1 MGTSSEVSLAH
12 HRDIFHYYVSL
23 KTFFEVTGENRDR
36 SNSTRAQKA
45 RAKLLKLSSSQ
56 FYELS
61 TDVSDELQR
70 RIGEDANQP
79 DYLLPKA
86 NFHMKR
92 NQARQ
97 KLANLSQTRF
107 NDLLDDILFEIKRR
121 GFDKDLD
128 APRPPLPQ
136 PMKQEVSKDSDDTA
150 RTSTNSSSVTQ
161 VAPNVS
167 VQPSLVIPKMA
178 SIDWSSEEEEEEQV
192 KEKPNEP
199 EGKQTSTDE
208 KKETK
213 PALNP
218 IVTDSDLPDSQVLAR
233 DITSMARTPT
243 TTHKNYWDVNDSPII
258 KVDND
263 IDNEKGPEQLKSPEV
278 QRAENN
284 NPSSEMEDKVKELT
298 DLNSDLHLQIE
309 DLNAK
314 LASLTSEKEKE
325 KKEEKEE
332 KEKEKNL
339 KSNYTID
346 ESFQKELLSL
356 NSQIGELS
364 IENENLKQKISE
376 FELHQK
382 KNDNHNDLKITD
394 GFISKYS
401 SADGLIPAQYIL
413 NANNLII
420 QFTTRLS
427 AVPIGDST
435 AISHQ
440 IGEELFQILSQLSNL
455 ISQLLLSAD
464 LLQYKDQVILLKAS
478 LSHAITSIRY
488 FSVYGPVLIPKI
500 TVQAAVSEVG
510 FAMCNLIDSAKIK
523 SDSNGESTTSNEGN
537 RQVLEYSS
545 PTATTP
551 MTPTFPSTSGINMKK
566 GFINPRKPASF
577 LNDVE
582 EEESPVKPLKIT
594 QKAINSPIIRPSSSN
609 GVPTTSRK
617 PSGTGLFSLM
627 IDSSIAKNSSHK
639 EDNDKYV
646 SPIKAVT
653 SASNSASSNISEIPK
668 LTLPPQAKIGTV
680 IPPSENQV
688 PNIKIENTEEDN
700 KRSDITNEISVK
712 PTSSIADKLKQFEQ
726 SSEKKSSPKENPIAK
741 EEMDSKP
748 KLSNK
753 FITSMNDVS
762 TDDSSSDGN
771 ENDDADDD
779 DDFTYMALKQTMK
792 REGSK
797 IEKNNDSK
805 LPANI
810 VELDLHESPESVKI
824 ESPESIKEI
833 TSSEM
838 SSEMPSSSLP
848 KRLVEDVEPSEMSE
862 KGASVEPVRKKNF
875 QEPLG
880 DVESPDMTQKVK
892 SLGMTG
898 KAVGTES
905 ASRVESPGMTG
916 QIKSLDMTGKAVD
929 PESDSRVESPGMK
942 EQIKSLGMTGKAV
955 GPESDSRVESPGMTG
970 QIKSLNM
977 AGKVVGPEA
986 DSRVESAGMTG
997 QIKSLN
1003 MAGKVVGPE
1012 ADSRVE
1018 SPGMTGQIK
1027 SLNMAGKVV
1036 GPEADS
1042 RVESP
1047 GMTGQIKSLNMAG
1060 KVVGPEADS
1069 RVESA
1074 GMTGQIKSL
1083 NMAGKVVGPEADSR
1097 VESPGMKEQIKSLG
1111 MTGKIAAQESIKSPE
1126 AARKLASSGEVDKIQ
1141 SPRMV
1146 RESESLE
1153 AVGNTIPSNMTVK
1166 MESPNLKGNTV
1177 SEPQEIRR
1185 DIAPSEPIENVDP
1198 PKVLKKIVFPKAVN
1212 RTGSPKPVEKTPS
1225 SATLKKSGLPEP
1237 NSQIVSPELAKN
1249 SPLAPIKK
1257 NVELRETNKPHTETI
1272 TSVEPTNKD
1281 ANTSWRDADLN
1292 RTIKREEEDED
1303 FDRVNHNIQITGADT
1318 KTGKIDY
1325 HKIPVDRKAKSDAE
1339 VHTSEEDIDESNNV
1353 NGKRADAQIHITERK
1368 HAFVNPT
1375 ENSQVKKTSHSPFL
1389 NSKPVQYENSESNGG
1404 INNHIKIKNTG
1415 ETTAHDEKHYS
1426 DDDDSSYQFVPMKHE
1441 EQEQEQ
1447 NRSEEE
1453 ESEDDDEEEEDS
1465 DFDVDTFDIENP
1477 DNTLSE
1483 LLLYLEHQTMD
1494 VISTIQS
1501 LLTSIKKPQV
1511 TKGNLRGESNAIN
1524 QVIGQMV
1531 DATSIS
1537 MEQSRNA
1544 NLKKHGDWVVQSLRD
1559 CSRRMTILCQLTGD
1573 GILAKEKSDQDY
1585 ADKNFKQRLAGIAF
1599 DVAKC
1604 TKELVKTVEEASLKD
1619 EINYLNS
1626 KLK

>member
-136 PMKQEVSKDSDDTA
+136 PMKQEVSKDSNDTA

-577 LNDVE
+577 LDDVE

-862 KGASVEPVRKKNF
+862 KGASVESVRKKNF

-880 DVESPDMTQKVK
+880 DVESPDMTQKIK

-898 KAVGTES
+898 KAVGPES
-905 ASRVESPGMTG
+905 ASRVEPPGMTG

-955 GPESDSRVESPGMTG
+955 GPESDSRVESPGM
-970 QIKSLNM
+970 
-977 AGKVVGPEA
+977 
-986 DSRVESAGMTG
+986 
-997 QIKSLN
+997 
-1003 MAGKVVGPE
+1003 
-1012 ADSRVE
+1012 
-1018 SPGMTGQIK
+1018 
-1027 SLNMAGKVV
+1027 
-1036 GPEADS
+1036 
-1042 RVESP
+1042 
-1047 GMTGQIKSLNMAG
+1047 
-1060 KVVGPEADS
+1060 
-1069 RVESA
+1069 
-1074 GMTGQIKSL
+1074 
-1083 NMAGKVVGPEADSR
+1083 
-1097 VESPGMKEQIKSLG
+1097 KEQIKSLG

-1126 AARKLASSGEVDKIQ
+1126 AARKLASSGEVDKIE

-1153 AVGNTIPSNMTVK
+1153 VVGNTIPSNMTVK

-1185 DIAPSEPIENVDP
+1185 DIASSEPIENVDP

-1212 RTGSPKPVEKTPS
+1212 RTGSPKSVEKTPS

-1389 NSKPVQYENSESNGG
+1389 NSKPVQYQNSESNGG
-1404 INNHIKIKNTG
+1404 INNDIKIKNTG

>member
-199 EGKQTSTDE
+199 EGKQTSMDE
-208 KKETK
+208 KKEAK

-284 NPSSEMEDKVKELT
+284 NPNSEMEDKVKELT

-862 KGASVEPVRKKNF
+862 KGASVESVRKKNF

-880 DVESPDMTQKVK
+880 DVESPDMTQKIK

-898 KAVGTES
+898 KAVGPES

-942 EQIKSLGMTGKAV
+942 EQIKSLGMTGK
-955 GPESDSRVESPGMTG
+955 
-970 QIKSLNM
+970 
-977 AGKVVGPEA
+977 
-986 DSRVESAGMTG
+986 
-997 QIKSLN
+997 
-1003 MAGKVVGPE
+1003 
-1012 ADSRVE
+1012 
-1018 SPGMTGQIK
+1018 
-1027 SLNMAGKVV
+1027 
-1036 GPEADS
+1036 
-1042 RVESP
+1042 
-1047 GMTGQIKSLNMAG
+1047 
-1060 KVVGPEADS
+1060 
-1069 RVESA
+1069 
-1074 GMTGQIKSL
+1074 
-1083 NMAGKVVGPEADSR
+1083 
-1097 VESPGMKEQIKSLG
+1097 
-1111 MTGKIAAQESIKSPE
+1111 IAAQESIKSPE
-1126 AARKLASSGEVDKIQ
+1126 AVRKLASSGEVDKIE

-1153 AVGNTIPSNMTVK
+1153 VVGNTIPSNMTVK

-1185 DIAPSEPIENVDP
+1185 DIASSEPIENVDP

-1212 RTGSPKPVEKTPS
+1212 RTGSPKSVEKTPS

-1303 FDRVNHNIQITGADT
+1303 FDRVNHNIQITGAYT

-1404 INNHIKIKNTG
+1404 INNDIKIKNTG

>member
-199 EGKQTSTDE
+199 EGKQTSMDE
-208 KKETK
+208 KKEAK

-284 NPSSEMEDKVKELT
+284 NPNSEMEDKVKELT

-862 KGASVEPVRKKNF
+862 KGASVESVRKKNF

-880 DVESPDMTQKVK
+880 DVESPDMTQKIK

-898 KAVGTES
+898 KAVGPES

-986 DSRVESAGMTG
+986 DSRVES
-997 QIKSLN
+997 
-1003 MAGKVVGPE
+1003 
-1012 ADSRVE
+1012 
-1018 SPGMTGQIK
+1018 
-1027 SLNMAGKVV
+1027 
-1036 GPEADS
+1036 
-1042 RVESP
+1042 
-1047 GMTGQIKSLNMAG
+1047 
-1060 KVVGPEADS
+1060 
-1069 RVESA
+1069 
-1074 GMTGQIKSL
+1074 
-1083 NMAGKVVGPEADSR
+1083 
-1097 VESPGMKEQIKSLG
+1097 PGMKEQIKSLG

-1126 AARKLASSGEVDKIQ
+1126 AARKLASSGEVDKIE

-1153 AVGNTIPSNMTVK
+1153 VVGNTIPSNMTVK

-1185 DIAPSEPIENVDP
+1185 DIASSEPIENVDP

-1212 RTGSPKPVEKTPS
+1212 RTGSPKSVEKTPS

-1303 FDRVNHNIQITGADT
+1303 FDRVNHNIQITGAYT

-1389 NSKPVQYENSESNGG
+1389 NSKPIQYENSESNGG
-1404 INNHIKIKNTG
+1404 INNDIKIKNTG

>member
-199 EGKQTSTDE
+199 EGKQTSMDE
-208 KKETK
+208 KKEAK

-284 NPSSEMEDKVKELT
+284 NPNSEMEDKVKELT

-435 AISHQ
+435 TISHQ

-862 KGASVEPVRKKNF
+862 KGASVESVRKKNF

-880 DVESPDMTQKVK
+880 DVESPDMTQKIK
-892 SLGMTG
+892 SLG
-898 KAVGTES
+898 
-905 ASRVESPGMTG
+905 
-916 QIKSLDMTGKAVD
+916 MTGKAVD

-986 DSRVESAGMTG
+986 DSRVESPGMKE
-997 QIKSLN
+997 QIKSL
-1003 MAGKVVGPE
+1003 
-1012 ADSRVE
+1012 
-1018 SPGMTGQIK
+1018 GMT
-1027 SLNMAGKVV
+1027 
-1036 GPEADS
+1036 
-1042 RVESP
+1042 
-1047 GMTGQIKSLNMAG
+1047 
-1060 KVVGPEADS
+1060 
-1069 RVESA
+1069 
-1074 GMTGQIKSL
+1074 
-1083 NMAGKVVGPEADSR
+1083 GKVVGPEADSR

-1126 AARKLASSGEVDKIQ
+1126 AARKLASSGEVDKIE

-1153 AVGNTIPSNMTVK
+1153 VVGNTIPSNMTVK

-1185 DIAPSEPIENVDP
+1185 DIAFSEPIENVDP

-1212 RTGSPKPVEKTPS
+1212 RTGSPKSVEKTPS

-1303 FDRVNHNIQITGADT
+1303 FDRVNHNIQITGAYT

-1404 INNHIKIKNTG
+1404 INNDIKIKNTG

>member
-199 EGKQTSTDE
+199 EGKQTSMDE
-208 KKETK
+208 KKEAK

-278 QRAENN
+278 QRAEDN
-284 NPSSEMEDKVKELT
+284 NPNSEMEDKVKELT

-609 GVPTTSRK
+609 G
-617 PSGTGLFSLM
+617 
-627 IDSSIAKNSSHK
+627 
-639 EDNDKYV
+639 DNDKYV

-862 KGASVEPVRKKNF
+862 KGASVESVRKKNF

-880 DVESPDMTQKVK
+880 DVESPDMTQK
-892 SLGMTG
+892 
-898 KAVGTES
+898 
-905 ASRVESPGMTG
+905 
-916 QIKSLDMTGKAVD
+916 
-929 PESDSRVESPGMK
+929 
-942 EQIKSLGMTGKAV
+942 IKSLGMTGKAV

-986 DSRVESAGMTG
+986 DSRVESPGMKE
-997 QIKSLN
+997 QIKSL
-1003 MAGKVVGPE
+1003 
-1012 ADSRVE
+1012 
-1018 SPGMTGQIK
+1018 GMT
-1027 SLNMAGKVV
+1027 
-1036 GPEADS
+1036 
-1042 RVESP
+1042 
-1047 GMTGQIKSLNMAG
+1047 
-1060 KVVGPEADS
+1060 
-1069 RVESA
+1069 
-1074 GMTGQIKSL
+1074 
-1083 NMAGKVVGPEADSR
+1083 GKVVGPEADSR

-1126 AARKLASSGEVDKIQ
+1126 AARKLASSGEVDRIE

-1153 AVGNTIPSNMTVK
+1153 VVGNTIPSNMTVK

-1185 DIAPSEPIENVDP
+1185 DIASSEPIENVDP

-1212 RTGSPKPVEKTPS
+1212 RTGSPKSVEKTPS

-1303 FDRVNHNIQITGADT
+1303 FDRVNHNIQITGAYT

-1325 HKIPVDRKAKSDAE
+1325 HKIPVDSKAKSDAE

-1404 INNHIKIKNTG
+1404 INNDIKIKNTG

>member
-862 KGASVEPVRKKNF
+862 KGASVESVRKKNF

-880 DVESPDMTQKVK
+880 DVESPDMTQKIK

-898 KAVGTES
+898 KAVGPES

-955 GPESDSRVESPGMTG
+955 GPESDSRVESPGM
-970 QIKSLNM
+970 
-977 AGKVVGPEA
+977 
-986 DSRVESAGMTG
+986 
-997 QIKSLN
+997 
-1003 MAGKVVGPE
+1003 
-1012 ADSRVE
+1012 
-1018 SPGMTGQIK
+1018 
-1027 SLNMAGKVV
+1027 
-1036 GPEADS
+1036 
-1042 RVESP
+1042 
-1047 GMTGQIKSLNMAG
+1047 
-1060 KVVGPEADS
+1060 
-1069 RVESA
+1069 
-1074 GMTGQIKSL
+1074 
-1083 NMAGKVVGPEADSR
+1083 
-1097 VESPGMKEQIKSLG
+1097 KEQIKSLG

-1126 AARKLASSGEVDKIQ
+1126 AARKLASSGEVDKIE

-1153 AVGNTIPSNMTVK
+1153 VVGNTIPSNMTVK

-1185 DIAPSEPIENVDP
+1185 DIASSEPIENVDP

-1212 RTGSPKPVEKTPS
+1212 RTGSPKSVEKTPS

-1404 INNHIKIKNTG
+1404 INNDIKIKNTG

>member
-199 EGKQTSTDE
+199 EGKQTSMDE
-208 KKETK
+208 KKEAK

-284 NPSSEMEDKVKELT
+284 NPNSEMEDKVKELT

-862 KGASVEPVRKKNF
+862 KGASVESVRKKNF

-880 DVESPDMTQKVK
+880 DVESPDMTQKIK

-898 KAVGTES
+898 KAVGPES

-942 EQIKSLGMTGKAV
+942 EQIKSLGMTGK
-955 GPESDSRVESPGMTG
+955 
-970 QIKSLNM
+970 
-977 AGKVVGPEA
+977 
-986 DSRVESAGMTG
+986 
-997 QIKSLN
+997 
-1003 MAGKVVGPE
+1003 
-1012 ADSRVE
+1012 
-1018 SPGMTGQIK
+1018 
-1027 SLNMAGKVV
+1027 
-1036 GPEADS
+1036 
-1042 RVESP
+1042 
-1047 GMTGQIKSLNMAG
+1047 
-1060 KVVGPEADS
+1060 
-1069 RVESA
+1069 
-1074 GMTGQIKSL
+1074 
-1083 NMAGKVVGPEADSR
+1083 
-1097 VESPGMKEQIKSLG
+1097 
-1111 MTGKIAAQESIKSPE
+1111 IAAQESIKSPE
-1126 AARKLASSGEVDKIQ
+1126 AARKLASSGEVDKIE

-1153 AVGNTIPSNMTVK
+1153 VVGNTIPSNMTVK

-1185 DIAPSEPIENVDP
+1185 DIASSEPIENVDP

-1212 RTGSPKPVEKTPS
+1212 RTGSPKSVEKTPS

-1303 FDRVNHNIQITGADT
+1303 FDRVNHNIQITGAYT

-1389 NSKPVQYENSESNGG
+1389 NSKPIQYENSESNGG
-1404 INNHIKIKNTG
+1404 INNDIKIKNTG

>member
-199 EGKQTSTDE
+199 EGKQTSMDE
-208 KKETK
+208 KKEAK

-263 IDNEKGPEQLKSPEV
+263 IDNEKYPEQLKSPEV

-284 NPSSEMEDKVKELT
+284 NPNSEMEDKVKELT

-382 KNDNHNDLKITD
+382 KNNNHNDLKITD

-653 SASNSASSNISEIPK
+653 SAYNSASSNISEIPK

-805 LPANI
+805 LPTNI

-838 SSEMPSSSLP
+838 SSDMPSSSLP

-862 KGASVEPVRKKNF
+862 KGASVESVRKKNF

-880 DVESPDMTQKVK
+880 DVESPDMTQKIK

-898 KAVGTES
+898 KAVGPES

-929 PESDSRVESPGMK
+929 PESDSRFESPGMK

-986 DSRVESAGMTG
+986 DSRVES
-997 QIKSLN
+997 
-1003 MAGKVVGPE
+1003 P
-1012 ADSRVE
+1012 
-1018 SPGMTGQIK
+1018 
-1027 SLNMAGKVV
+1027 
-1036 GPEADS
+1036 
-1042 RVESP
+1042 
-1047 GMTGQIKSLNMAG
+1047 
-1060 KVVGPEADS
+1060 
-1069 RVESA
+1069 

-1126 AARKLASSGEVDKIQ
+1126 AARKLASSGEVDKIE

-1153 AVGNTIPSNMTVK
+1153 VVGNTIPSNMTVK

-1185 DIAPSEPIENVDP
+1185 DIASSEPIENVDP
-1198 PKVLKKIVFPKAVN
+1198 PKVLKKVVFPKAVN
-1212 RTGSPKPVEKTPS
+1212 RTGSPKSVEKTPS

-1292 RTIKREEEDED
+1292 RTIKREEEDEG

-1404 INNHIKIKNTG
+1404 INNDIKIKNTG

>member
-199 EGKQTSTDE
+199 EGKQTSMDE
-208 KKETK
+208 KKEAK

-284 NPSSEMEDKVKELT
+284 NPNSEMEDKVKELT

-862 KGASVEPVRKKNF
+862 KGASVESVRKKNF

-880 DVESPDMTQKVK
+880 DVESPDMTQKIK

-942 EQIKSLGMTGKAV
+942 EQIKSLGMTGK
-955 GPESDSRVESPGMTG
+955 
-970 QIKSLNM
+970 
-977 AGKVVGPEA
+977 
-986 DSRVESAGMTG
+986 
-997 QIKSLN
+997 
-1003 MAGKVVGPE
+1003 
-1012 ADSRVE
+1012 
-1018 SPGMTGQIK
+1018 
-1027 SLNMAGKVV
+1027 
-1036 GPEADS
+1036 
-1042 RVESP
+1042 
-1047 GMTGQIKSLNMAG
+1047 
-1060 KVVGPEADS
+1060 
-1069 RVESA
+1069 
-1074 GMTGQIKSL
+1074 
-1083 NMAGKVVGPEADSR
+1083 
-1097 VESPGMKEQIKSLG
+1097 
-1111 MTGKIAAQESIKSPE
+1111 IAAQESIKSPE
-1126 AARKLASSGEVDKIQ
+1126 AARKLASSGEVDKIE

-1185 DIAPSEPIENVDP
+1185 DIASSEPIENVDP

-1212 RTGSPKPVEKTPS
+1212 RTGSPKSVEKTPS

-1303 FDRVNHNIQITGADT
+1303 FDRVNHNIQITGAYT

>member
-208 KKETK
+208 KKEAK

-862 KGASVEPVRKKNF
+862 KGASVESVRKKNF

-880 DVESPDMTQKVK
+880 DVESPDMTQKIK

-898 KAVGTES
+898 KAVGPES

-986 DSRVESAGMTG
+986 DSRVES
-997 QIKSLN
+997 
-1003 MAGKVVGPE
+1003 
-1012 ADSRVE
+1012 
-1018 SPGMTGQIK
+1018 
-1027 SLNMAGKVV
+1027 
-1036 GPEADS
+1036 
-1042 RVESP
+1042 
-1047 GMTGQIKSLNMAG
+1047 
-1060 KVVGPEADS
+1060 
-1069 RVESA
+1069 
-1074 GMTGQIKSL
+1074 
-1083 NMAGKVVGPEADSR
+1083 
-1097 VESPGMKEQIKSLG
+1097 PGMKEQIKSLG

-1126 AARKLASSGEVDKIQ
+1126 AARKLASSGEVDKIE

-1153 AVGNTIPSNMTVK
+1153 VVGNTIPSNMTVK

-1185 DIAPSEPIENVDP
+1185 DIASSEPIENVDP

-1212 RTGSPKPVEKTPS
+1212 RTGSPKSVEKTPS

-1303 FDRVNHNIQITGADT
+1303 FDRVNHNIQITGAYT

-1404 INNHIKIKNTG
+1404 INNDIKIKNTG

>member
-136 PMKQEVSKDSDDTA
+136 PMKQEVSKDSNDTA

-213 PALNP
+213 PALDP

-500 TVQAAVSEVG
+500 AVQAAVSEVG

-1018 SPGMTGQIK
+1018 SPGM
-1027 SLNMAGKVV
+1027 
-1036 GPEADS
+1036 
-1042 RVESP
+1042 
-1047 GMTGQIKSLNMAG
+1047 
-1060 KVVGPEADS
+1060 
-1069 RVESA
+1069 
-1074 GMTGQIKSL
+1074 
-1083 NMAGKVVGPEADSR
+1083 
-1097 VESPGMKEQIKSLG
+1097 KEQIKSLG

-1126 AARKLASSGEVDKIQ
+1126 AARKLASSGEVDKIE

-1185 DIAPSEPIENVDP
+1185 DIASSEPIENVDP

-1212 RTGSPKPVEKTPS
+1212 RTGSPKSVEKTPS

-1389 NSKPVQYENSESNGG
+1389 NTKPVQYENSESNGG

-1453 ESEDDDEEEEDS
+1453 ESEDDGEEEEDS

>member
-700 KRSDITNEISVK
+700 KRSGITNEISVK

-862 KGASVEPVRKKNF
+862 KGASVESVRKKNF

-880 DVESPDMTQKVK
+880 DVESPDMTQKIK

-898 KAVGTES
+898 KAVGPES

-986 DSRVESAGMTG
+986 DSRVES
-997 QIKSLN
+997 
-1003 MAGKVVGPE
+1003 
-1012 ADSRVE
+1012 
-1018 SPGMTGQIK
+1018 
-1027 SLNMAGKVV
+1027 
-1036 GPEADS
+1036 
-1042 RVESP
+1042 
-1047 GMTGQIKSLNMAG
+1047 
-1060 KVVGPEADS
+1060 
-1069 RVESA
+1069 
-1074 GMTGQIKSL
+1074 
-1083 NMAGKVVGPEADSR
+1083 
-1097 VESPGMKEQIKSLG
+1097 PGMKEQIKSLG

-1126 AARKLASSGEVDKIQ
+1126 AARKLASSGEVDKIE

-1153 AVGNTIPSNMTVK
+1153 VVGNTIPSNMTVK

-1185 DIAPSEPIENVDP
+1185 DIASSEPIENVDP

-1212 RTGSPKPVEKTPS
+1212 RTGSPKSVEKTPS

-1303 FDRVNHNIQITGADT
+1303 FDRVNHNIQITGAYT

-1404 INNHIKIKNTG
+1404 INNDIKIKNTG

>member
-136 PMKQEVSKDSDDTA
+136 PMKQEVSKDSNDTA

-213 PALNP
+213 PALDP

-284 NPSSEMEDKVKELT
+284 NPNSEMEDKVKELT

-862 KGASVEPVRKKNF
+862 KGASVESVRKKNF

-880 DVESPDMTQKVK
+880 DVESPDMTQKIK

-898 KAVGTES
+898 KAVGPES

-929 PESDSRVESPGMK
+929 PESDSRVESPGM
-942 EQIKSLGMTGKAV
+942 
-955 GPESDSRVESPGMTG
+955 
-970 QIKSLNM
+970 
-977 AGKVVGPEA
+977 
-986 DSRVESAGMTG
+986 TG

-1018 SPGMTGQIK
+1018 SPGMKEQIK
-1027 SLNMAGKVV
+1027 SL
-1036 GPEADS
+1036 
-1042 RVESP
+1042 
-1047 GMTGQIKSLNMAG
+1047 GMT
-1060 KVVGPEADS
+1060 
-1069 RVESA
+1069 
-1074 GMTGQIKSL
+1074 
-1083 NMAGKVVGPEADSR
+1083 GKVVGPEADSR

-1126 AARKLASSGEVDKIQ
+1126 AARKLASSGEVDKIE

-1153 AVGNTIPSNMTVK
+1153 VVGNTIPSNMTVK

-1185 DIAPSEPIENVDP
+1185 DIASSEPIENVDP

-1212 RTGSPKPVEKTPS
+1212 RTGSPKSVEKTPS

-1303 FDRVNHNIQITGADT
+1303 FDRVNHNIQITGAYT

-1404 INNHIKIKNTG
+1404 INNDIKIKNTG

>member
-136 PMKQEVSKDSDDTA
+136 PMKQEVSKDSNDTA

-213 PALNP
+213 PALDP

-284 NPSSEMEDKVKELT
+284 NPNSEMEDKVKELT

-986 DSRVESAGMTG
+986 DSRVES
-997 QIKSLN
+997 
-1003 MAGKVVGPE
+1003 
-1012 ADSRVE
+1012 
-1018 SPGMTGQIK
+1018 
-1027 SLNMAGKVV
+1027 
-1036 GPEADS
+1036 
-1042 RVESP
+1042 P

-1126 AARKLASSGEVDKIQ
+1126 AARKLASSGEVDKIE

-1185 DIAPSEPIENVDP
+1185 DIASSEPIENVDP

>member
-199 EGKQTSTDE
+199 EGKQTSMDE
-208 KKETK
+208 KKEAK

-284 NPSSEMEDKVKELT
+284 NPNSEMEDKVKELT

-862 KGASVEPVRKKNF
+862 KGASVESVRKKNF

-880 DVESPDMTQKVK
+880 DVESPDMTQKIK

-898 KAVGTES
+898 KAVGPES

-916 QIKSLDMTGKAVD
+916 QIKSLNMTGKAVD

-986 DSRVESAGMTG
+986 DSRVES
-997 QIKSLN
+997 
-1003 MAGKVVGPE
+1003 
-1012 ADSRVE
+1012 
-1018 SPGMTGQIK
+1018 
-1027 SLNMAGKVV
+1027 
-1036 GPEADS
+1036 
-1042 RVESP
+1042 
-1047 GMTGQIKSLNMAG
+1047 
-1060 KVVGPEADS
+1060 
-1069 RVESA
+1069 
-1074 GMTGQIKSL
+1074 
-1083 NMAGKVVGPEADSR
+1083 
-1097 VESPGMKEQIKSLG
+1097 PGMKEQIKSLG

-1126 AARKLASSGEVDKIQ
+1126 AARKLASSGEVDKIE

-1153 AVGNTIPSNMTVK
+1153 VVGNTIPSNMTVK

-1185 DIAPSEPIENVDP
+1185 DIASSEPIENVDP

-1212 RTGSPKPVEKTPS
+1212 RTGSPKSVEKTPS

-1303 FDRVNHNIQITGADT
+1303 FDRVNHNIQITGAYT

-1404 INNHIKIKNTG
+1404 INNDIKIKNTG

>member
-199 EGKQTSTDE
+199 EGKQTSMDE
-208 KKETK
+208 KKEAK

-284 NPSSEMEDKVKELT
+284 NPNSEMEDKVKELT

-862 KGASVEPVRKKNF
+862 KGASVESVRKKNF

-880 DVESPDMTQKVK
+880 DVESPDMTQK
-892 SLGMTG
+892 
-898 KAVGTES
+898 
-905 ASRVESPGMTG
+905 
-916 QIKSLDMTGKAVD
+916 
-929 PESDSRVESPGMK
+929 
-942 EQIKSLGMTGKAV
+942 IKSLGMTGKAV

-986 DSRVESAGMTG
+986 DSRVESPGMKE
-997 QIKSLN
+997 QIKSL
-1003 MAGKVVGPE
+1003 
-1012 ADSRVE
+1012 
-1018 SPGMTGQIK
+1018 GMT
-1027 SLNMAGKVV
+1027 
-1036 GPEADS
+1036 
-1042 RVESP
+1042 
-1047 GMTGQIKSLNMAG
+1047 
-1060 KVVGPEADS
+1060 
-1069 RVESA
+1069 
-1074 GMTGQIKSL
+1074 
-1083 NMAGKVVGPEADSR
+1083 GKVVGPEADSR

-1126 AARKLASSGEVDKIQ
+1126 AARKLASSGEVDKIE

-1153 AVGNTIPSNMTVK
+1153 VVGNTIPSNMTVK

-1185 DIAPSEPIENVDP
+1185 DIASSEPIENVDP

-1212 RTGSPKPVEKTPS
+1212 RTGSPKSVEKTPS

-1303 FDRVNHNIQITGADT
+1303 FDRVNHNIQITGAYT

-1404 INNHIKIKNTG
+1404 INNDIKIKNTG

>member
-213 PALNP
+213 PALDP

-986 DSRVESAGMTG
+986 DSRVESPGMTG

-1069 RVESA
+1069 RVES
-1074 GMTGQIKSL
+1074 
-1083 NMAGKVVGPEADSR
+1083 
-1097 VESPGMKEQIKSLG
+1097 PGMKEQIKSLG

-1126 AARKLASSGEVDKIQ
+1126 AARKLASSGEVDKIE

-1185 DIAPSEPIENVDP
+1185 DIASSEPIENVDP
-1198 PKVLKKIVFPKAVN
+1198 PKVLKKIVFPNAVN
-1212 RTGSPKPVEKTPS
+1212 RTGSPKSVEKTPS

>member
-136 PMKQEVSKDSDDTA
+136 PMKQEVSKDSNDTA

-213 PALNP
+213 PALDP

-1018 SPGMTGQIK
+1018 SPGM
-1027 SLNMAGKVV
+1027 
-1036 GPEADS
+1036 
-1042 RVESP
+1042 
-1047 GMTGQIKSLNMAG
+1047 
-1060 KVVGPEADS
+1060 
-1069 RVESA
+1069 
-1074 GMTGQIKSL
+1074 
-1083 NMAGKVVGPEADSR
+1083 
-1097 VESPGMKEQIKSLG
+1097 KEQIKSLG

-1126 AARKLASSGEVDKIQ
+1126 AARKLASSGEVDKIE

-1185 DIAPSEPIENVDP
+1185 DIASSEPIENVDP

-1212 RTGSPKPVEKTPS
+1212 RTGSPKSVEKTPS

-1389 NSKPVQYENSESNGG
+1389 NTKPVQYENSESNGG

-1453 ESEDDDEEEEDS
+1453 ESEDDGEEEEDS

>member
-213 PALNP
+213 PALDP

-284 NPSSEMEDKVKELT
+284 NPNSEMEDKVKELI

-325 KKEEKEE
+325 KKEEKEEKEKEE

-986 DSRVESAGMTG
+986 DSRVES
-997 QIKSLN
+997 
-1003 MAGKVVGPE
+1003 P
-1012 ADSRVE
+1012 
-1018 SPGMTGQIK
+1018 
-1027 SLNMAGKVV
+1027 
-1036 GPEADS
+1036 
-1042 RVESP
+1042 
-1047 GMTGQIKSLNMAG
+1047 
-1060 KVVGPEADS
+1060 
-1069 RVESA
+1069 

-1126 AARKLASSGEVDKIQ
+1126 AARKLASSGEVDKIE

-1185 DIAPSEPIENVDP
+1185 DIASSEPIENVDP

-1212 RTGSPKPVEKTPS
+1212 RTGSPKSVEKTPS

-1303 FDRVNHNIQITGADT
+1303 FDRVNHNIQIAGADT

-1339 VHTSEEDIDESNNV
+1339 VHSSEEDIDESNNV

>member
-986 DSRVESAGMTG
+986 DSRVES
-997 QIKSLN
+997 
-1003 MAGKVVGPE
+1003 P
-1012 ADSRVE
+1012 
-1018 SPGMTGQIK
+1018 
-1027 SLNMAGKVV
+1027 
-1036 GPEADS
+1036 
-1042 RVESP
+1042 
-1047 GMTGQIKSLNMAG
+1047 
-1060 KVVGPEADS
+1060 
-1069 RVESA
+1069 

-1126 AARKLASSGEVDKIQ
+1126 AARKLASSGEVDKIE

-1153 AVGNTIPSNMTVK
+1153 VVGNTIPSNMTVK

-1185 DIAPSEPIENVDP
+1185 DIASSEPIENVDP

-1212 RTGSPKPVEKTPS
+1212 RTGSPKSVEKTPS

-1389 NSKPVQYENSESNGG
+1389 NSKPVEYENSESNGG
-1404 INNHIKIKNTG
+1404 INNDIKIKNTG

>member
-136 PMKQEVSKDSDDTA
+136 PMKQEVSKDSNDTA

-213 PALNP
+213 PALDP

-1018 SPGMTGQIK
+1018 SPGM
-1027 SLNMAGKVV
+1027 
-1036 GPEADS
+1036 
-1042 RVESP
+1042 
-1047 GMTGQIKSLNMAG
+1047 
-1060 KVVGPEADS
+1060 
-1069 RVESA
+1069 
-1074 GMTGQIKSL
+1074 
-1083 NMAGKVVGPEADSR
+1083 
-1097 VESPGMKEQIKSLG
+1097 KEQIKSLG

-1126 AARKLASSGEVDKIQ
+1126 AARKLASSGEVDKIE

-1185 DIAPSEPIENVDP
+1185 DIASSEPIENVDP

-1212 RTGSPKPVEKTPS
+1212 RTGSPKSVEKTPS

-1404 INNHIKIKNTG
+1404 INNDIKIKNTG

>member
-192 KEKPNEP
+192 KKKPNEP
-199 EGKQTSTDE
+199 EGKQTSMDE
-208 KKETK
+208 KKEAK

-218 IVTDSDLPDSQVLAR
+218 IITDSDLPDSQVLAR

-284 NPSSEMEDKVKELT
+284 NPNSEMEDKVKELT

-741 EEMDSKP
+741 EDMDSKP

-862 KGASVEPVRKKNF
+862 KGASVESVRKKNF

-880 DVESPDMTQKVK
+880 DVESPDMTQK
-892 SLGMTG
+892 
-898 KAVGTES
+898 
-905 ASRVESPGMTG
+905 
-916 QIKSLDMTGKAVD
+916 
-929 PESDSRVESPGMK
+929 
-942 EQIKSLGMTGKAV
+942 IKSLGMTGKAV

-977 AGKVVGPEA
+977 AGKVVG
-986 DSRVESAGMTG
+986 
-997 QIKSLN
+997 L
-1003 MAGKVVGPE
+1003 E

-1018 SPGMTGQIK
+1018 SP
-1027 SLNMAGKVV
+1027 
-1036 GPEADS
+1036 
-1042 RVESP
+1042 
-1047 GMTGQIKSLNMAG
+1047 
-1060 KVVGPEADS
+1060 
-1069 RVESA
+1069 

-1126 AARKLASSGEVDKIQ
+1126 AARKLASSGEVDKIE

-1153 AVGNTIPSNMTVK
+1153 VVGNTIPSNMTVK
-1166 MESPNLKGNTV
+1166 MESPDLKGNTV

-1185 DIAPSEPIENVDP
+1185 DIASSEPIENVDP

-1212 RTGSPKPVEKTPS
+1212 RTGSPKSVEKTPS

-1404 INNHIKIKNTG
+1404 INNDIKIKNTG

-1453 ESEDDDEEEEDS
+1453 ESEDDDEEEEEEDS

>member
-199 EGKQTSTDE
+199 EGKQTSMDE
-208 KKETK
+208 KKEAK

-258 KVDND
+258 TVDND

-284 NPSSEMEDKVKELT
+284 NPNSEMEDKVKELT

-712 PTSSIADKLKQFEQ
+712 PTSSITDKLKQFEQ

-862 KGASVEPVRKKNF
+862 KGASVESVRKKNF

-880 DVESPDMTQKVK
+880 DVESPDMT
-892 SLGMTG
+892 G
-898 KAVGTES
+898 
-905 ASRVESPGMTG
+905 
-916 QIKSLDMTGKAVD
+916 
-929 PESDSRVESPGMK
+929 
-942 EQIKSLGMTGKAV
+942 QIKSLGMTGKAV
-955 GPESDSRVESPGMTG
+955 GPE
-970 QIKSLNM
+970 
-977 AGKVVGPEA
+977 
-986 DSRVESAGMTG
+986 
-997 QIKSLN
+997 
-1003 MAGKVVGPE
+1003 

-1018 SPGMTGQIK
+1018 SPGMKERIK
-1027 SLNMAGKVV
+1027 SL
-1036 GPEADS
+1036 
-1042 RVESP
+1042 
-1047 GMTGQIKSLNMAG
+1047 GMT
-1060 KVVGPEADS
+1060 
-1069 RVESA
+1069 
-1074 GMTGQIKSL
+1074 
-1083 NMAGKVVGPEADSR
+1083 GKVVGPEADSR

-1126 AARKLASSGEVDKIQ
+1126 AARKLASSGEVDKIE

-1153 AVGNTIPSNMTVK
+1153 VVGNTIPSNMTVK

-1185 DIAPSEPIENVDP
+1185 DIASSEPIENVDP
-1198 PKVLKKIVFPKAVN
+1198 PKVLKKIVFSKAVN
-1212 RTGSPKPVEKTPS
+1212 RTGSPKSVEKTPS
-1225 SATLKKSGLPEP
+1225 SAALKKSGLPEP

-1325 HKIPVDRKAKSDAE
+1325 HKIPLDRKAKSDAE

-1404 INNHIKIKNTG
+1404 INNDIKIKNTG

-1426 DDDDSSYQFVPMKHE
+1426 DDNDSSYQFVPMKHE

>member
-199 EGKQTSTDE
+199 EGKQTSMDE
-208 KKETK
+208 KKEAK

-258 KVDND
+258 TVDND

-284 NPSSEMEDKVKELT
+284 NPNSEMEDKVKELT

-653 SASNSASSNISEIPK
+653 SASNSVSSNISEIPK

-862 KGASVEPVRKKNF
+862 KGASVESVRKKNF

-880 DVESPDMTQKVK
+880 DVESP
-892 SLGMTG
+892 GM
-898 KAVGTES
+898 KE
-905 ASRVESPGMTG
+905 

-929 PESDSRVESPGMK
+929 PESDSRVESLGMK

-970 QIKSLNM
+970 QIKSL
-977 AGKVVGPEA
+977 
-986 DSRVESAGMTG
+986 
-997 QIKSLN
+997 
-1003 MAGKVVGPE
+1003 
-1012 ADSRVE
+1012 
-1018 SPGMTGQIK
+1018 
-1027 SLNMAGKVV
+1027 
-1036 GPEADS
+1036 
-1042 RVESP
+1042 
-1047 GMTGQIKSLNMAG
+1047 
-1060 KVVGPEADS
+1060 
-1069 RVESA
+1069 
-1074 GMTGQIKSL
+1074 
-1083 NMAGKVVGPEADSR
+1083 
-1097 VESPGMKEQIKSLG
+1097 G

-1126 AARKLASSGEVDKIQ
+1126 AARKLASSGEVDKIE

-1153 AVGNTIPSNMTVK
+1153 VVGNTIPSNMTVK

-1185 DIAPSEPIENVDP
+1185 DIASSEPIENVDP
-1198 PKVLKKIVFPKAVN
+1198 PKVLKKIVFSKAVN
-1212 RTGSPKPVEKTPS
+1212 RTGSPKSVEKTPS
-1225 SATLKKSGLPEP
+1225 SAALKKSGLPEP

-1303 FDRVNHNIQITGADT
+1303 FDRVNHNIQITGAYT

-1325 HKIPVDRKAKSDAE
+1325 HKIPLDRKAKSDAE

-1404 INNHIKIKNTG
+1404 INNDIKIKNTG

-1426 DDDDSSYQFVPMKHE
+1426 DDNDSSYQFVPMKHE

>member
-192 KEKPNEP
+192 KKKPNEP
-199 EGKQTSTDE
+199 EGKQTSMDE
-208 KKETK
+208 KKEAK

-218 IVTDSDLPDSQVLAR
+218 IITDSDLPDSQVLAR

-284 NPSSEMEDKVKELT
+284 NPNSEMEDKVKELT

-862 KGASVEPVRKKNF
+862 KGASVESVRKKNF

-880 DVESPDMTQKVK
+880 DVESPDMTQK
-892 SLGMTG
+892 
-898 KAVGTES
+898 
-905 ASRVESPGMTG
+905 
-916 QIKSLDMTGKAVD
+916 
-929 PESDSRVESPGMK
+929 
-942 EQIKSLGMTGKAV
+942 IKSLGMTGKAV

-977 AGKVVGPEA
+977 V
-986 DSRVESAGMTG
+986 
-997 QIKSLN
+997 
-1003 MAGKVVGPE
+1003 GKVVGPE

-1018 SPGMTGQIK
+1018 SP
-1027 SLNMAGKVV
+1027 
-1036 GPEADS
+1036 
-1042 RVESP
+1042 
-1047 GMTGQIKSLNMAG
+1047 
-1060 KVVGPEADS
+1060 
-1069 RVESA
+1069 

-1126 AARKLASSGEVDKIQ
+1126 AARKLASSGEVDKIE

-1153 AVGNTIPSNMTVK
+1153 VVGNTIPSNMTVK
-1166 MESPNLKGNTV
+1166 MESPDLKGNTV

-1185 DIAPSEPIENVDP
+1185 DITSSEPIENVDP

-1212 RTGSPKPVEKTPS
+1212 RTGSPKSVEKTPS

-1292 RTIKREEEDED
+1292 RTVKREEEDED

-1404 INNHIKIKNTG
+1404 INNDIKIKNTG

-1453 ESEDDDEEEEDS
+1453 ESEDDDEEEEEEDS

>member
-199 EGKQTSTDE
+199 EGKQTSMDE
-208 KKETK
+208 KKEAK

-243 TTHKNYWDVNDSPII
+243 TMHKNYWDVNDSPII

-284 NPSSEMEDKVKELT
+284 NPNSEMEDKVKELT

-862 KGASVEPVRKKNF
+862 KGASVESVRKKNF

-880 DVESPDMTQKVK
+880 DVESPDMTQKIK

-898 KAVGTES
+898 KAVGPES

-916 QIKSLDMTGKAVD
+916 QIKSLDMTGKAVG
-929 PESDSRVESPGMK
+929 PEADSRVESPGMK
-942 EQIKSLGMTGKAV
+942 EQIKSLGMT
-955 GPESDSRVESPGMTG
+955 
-970 QIKSLNM
+970 
-977 AGKVVGPEA
+977 
-986 DSRVESAGMTG
+986 
-997 QIKSLN
+997 
-1003 MAGKVVGPE
+1003 
-1012 ADSRVE
+1012 
-1018 SPGMTGQIK
+1018 
-1027 SLNMAGKVV
+1027 
-1036 GPEADS
+1036 
-1042 RVESP
+1042 
-1047 GMTGQIKSLNMAG
+1047 
-1060 KVVGPEADS
+1060 
-1069 RVESA
+1069 
-1074 GMTGQIKSL
+1074 
-1083 NMAGKVVGPEADSR
+1083 GKVVGPEADSR

-1126 AARKLASSGEVDKIQ
+1126 AARKLASSGEVDKIE

-1153 AVGNTIPSNMTVK
+1153 VVGNTIPSNMTVK

-1185 DIAPSEPIENVDP
+1185 DIASSEPIENVDP

-1212 RTGSPKPVEKTPS
+1212 RTGSPKSVEKTPS

-1303 FDRVNHNIQITGADT
+1303 FDRVNHNIQITGAYT

-1404 INNHIKIKNTG
+1404 INNDIKIKNTG

>member
-199 EGKQTSTDE
+199 EGKQTSMDE
-208 KKETK
+208 KKEAK

-284 NPSSEMEDKVKELT
+284 NPNSEMEDKVKELT

-862 KGASVEPVRKKNF
+862 KGASVESVRKKNF

-880 DVESPDMTQKVK
+880 DVESPDMTQKIK

-898 KAVGTES
+898 KAVGPES

-955 GPESDSRVESPGMTG
+955 GPGS
-970 QIKSLNM
+970 
-977 AGKVVGPEA
+977 
-986 DSRVESAGMTG
+986 
-997 QIKSLN
+997 
-1003 MAGKVVGPE
+1003 
-1012 ADSRVE
+1012 
-1018 SPGMTGQIK
+1018 
-1027 SLNMAGKVV
+1027 
-1036 GPEADS
+1036 
-1042 RVESP
+1042 
-1047 GMTGQIKSLNMAG
+1047 
-1060 KVVGPEADS
+1060 
-1069 RVESA
+1069 
-1074 GMTGQIKSL
+1074 
-1083 NMAGKVVGPEADSR
+1083 DSR

-1126 AARKLASSGEVDKIQ
+1126 AARKLASSGEVDKIE

-1153 AVGNTIPSNMTVK
+1153 VVGNTIPSNMTVK

-1185 DIAPSEPIENVDP
+1185 DIASSEPIENVDP

-1212 RTGSPKPVEKTPS
+1212 RTGSPKSVEKTPS

-1303 FDRVNHNIQITGADT
+1303 FDRVNHNIQITGAYT

-1404 INNHIKIKNTG
+1404 INNDIKIKNTG

>member
-199 EGKQTSTDE
+199 EGKQTSMDE
-208 KKETK
+208 KKEAK

-284 NPSSEMEDKVKELT
+284 NPNSEMEDKVKELT

-435 AISHQ
+435 TISHQ

-862 KGASVEPVRKKNF
+862 KGASVESVRKKNF

-880 DVESPDMTQKVK
+880 DVESPDMTQKIK

-898 KAVGTES
+898 KAVGPES

-986 DSRVESAGMTG
+986 DSRVES
-997 QIKSLN
+997 
-1003 MAGKVVGPE
+1003 
-1012 ADSRVE
+1012 
-1018 SPGMTGQIK
+1018 
-1027 SLNMAGKVV
+1027 
-1036 GPEADS
+1036 
-1042 RVESP
+1042 
-1047 GMTGQIKSLNMAG
+1047 
-1060 KVVGPEADS
+1060 
-1069 RVESA
+1069 
-1074 GMTGQIKSL
+1074 
-1083 NMAGKVVGPEADSR
+1083 
-1097 VESPGMKEQIKSLG
+1097 PGMKEQIKSLG

-1126 AARKLASSGEVDKIQ
+1126 AARKLASSGEVDKIE

-1153 AVGNTIPSNMTVK
+1153 VVGNTIPSNMTVK

-1185 DIAPSEPIENVDP
+1185 DIASSEPIENVDP

-1212 RTGSPKPVEKTPS
+1212 RTGSPKSVEKTPS

-1303 FDRVNHNIQITGADT
+1303 FDRVNHNIQITGAYT

-1404 INNHIKIKNTG
+1404 INNDIKIKNTG

>member
-199 EGKQTSTDE
+199 EGKQTSMDE
-208 KKETK
+208 KKEAK

-284 NPSSEMEDKVKELT
+284 NPNSEMEDKVKELT

-862 KGASVEPVRKKNF
+862 KGASVESVRKKNF

-880 DVESPDMTQKVK
+880 DVESPDMTQKIK

-898 KAVGTES
+898 KAVGPES

-916 QIKSLDMTGKAVD
+916 QIKSLDMTGKAVG
-929 PESDSRVESPGMK
+929 PEADSRVESPGMK
-942 EQIKSLGMTGKAV
+942 EQIKSLGMT
-955 GPESDSRVESPGMTG
+955 
-970 QIKSLNM
+970 
-977 AGKVVGPEA
+977 
-986 DSRVESAGMTG
+986 
-997 QIKSLN
+997 
-1003 MAGKVVGPE
+1003 
-1012 ADSRVE
+1012 
-1018 SPGMTGQIK
+1018 
-1027 SLNMAGKVV
+1027 
-1036 GPEADS
+1036 
-1042 RVESP
+1042 
-1047 GMTGQIKSLNMAG
+1047 
-1060 KVVGPEADS
+1060 
-1069 RVESA
+1069 
-1074 GMTGQIKSL
+1074 
-1083 NMAGKVVGPEADSR
+1083 GKVVGPEADSR

-1126 AARKLASSGEVDKIQ
+1126 AARKLASSGEVDKIE

-1153 AVGNTIPSNMTVK
+1153 VVGNTIPSNMTVK

-1185 DIAPSEPIENVDP
+1185 DIASSEPIENVDP

-1212 RTGSPKPVEKTPS
+1212 RTGSPKSVEKTPS

-1303 FDRVNHNIQITGADT
+1303 FDRVNHNIQITGAYT

-1368 HAFVNPT
+1368 HAFVNPI

-1404 INNHIKIKNTG
+1404 INNDIKIKNTG

>member
-218 IVTDSDLPDSQVLAR
+218 IVTDSDLPDSHVLAR

>member
-420 QFTTRLS
+420 QFTIRLS

-848 KRLVEDVEPSEMSE
+848 KRLVEDVESSEMPE
-862 KGASVEPVRKKNF
+862 KGASVESVRKKNF

-916 QIKSLDMTGKAVD
+916 QIKSLDMTGK
-929 PESDSRVESPGMK
+929 
-942 EQIKSLGMTGKAV
+942 
-955 GPESDSRVESPGMTG
+955 
-970 QIKSLNM
+970 
-977 AGKVVGPEA
+977 
-986 DSRVESAGMTG
+986 
-997 QIKSLN
+997 
-1003 MAGKVVGPE
+1003 
-1012 ADSRVE
+1012 
-1018 SPGMTGQIK
+1018 
-1027 SLNMAGKVV
+1027 
-1036 GPEADS
+1036 
-1042 RVESP
+1042 
-1047 GMTGQIKSLNMAG
+1047 
-1060 KVVGPEADS
+1060 
-1069 RVESA
+1069 
-1074 GMTGQIKSL
+1074 
-1083 NMAGKVVGPEADSR
+1083 
-1097 VESPGMKEQIKSLG
+1097 
-1111 MTGKIAAQESIKSPE
+1111 IAAQESIKSPE
-1126 AARKLASSGEVDKIQ
+1126 AARKLASSGEVDKIE

-1185 DIAPSEPIENVDP
+1185 DIASSEPIENVDP

-1212 RTGSPKPVEKTPS
+1212 RTGSPKSVEKTPS

>member
-199 EGKQTSTDE
+199 EGKQTSMDE
-208 KKETK
+208 KKEAK

-284 NPSSEMEDKVKELT
+284 NPNSEMEDKVKELT

-668 LTLPPQAKIGTV
+668 LTLPPKAKIGTV

-862 KGASVEPVRKKNF
+862 KGASVESIRKKNF

-880 DVESPDMTQKVK
+880 DVESPDMTQKIK

-898 KAVGTES
+898 KAVGPES

-986 DSRVESAGMTG
+986 DSRVES
-997 QIKSLN
+997 
-1003 MAGKVVGPE
+1003 
-1012 ADSRVE
+1012 
-1018 SPGMTGQIK
+1018 
-1027 SLNMAGKVV
+1027 
-1036 GPEADS
+1036 
-1042 RVESP
+1042 
-1047 GMTGQIKSLNMAG
+1047 
-1060 KVVGPEADS
+1060 
-1069 RVESA
+1069 
-1074 GMTGQIKSL
+1074 
-1083 NMAGKVVGPEADSR
+1083 
-1097 VESPGMKEQIKSLG
+1097 PGMKEQIKSLG

-1126 AARKLASSGEVDKIQ
+1126 AARKLASSGEVDKIE

-1153 AVGNTIPSNMTVK
+1153 VVGNTIPSNMTVK

-1185 DIAPSEPIENVDP
+1185 DIASSEPIENVDP

-1212 RTGSPKPVEKTPS
+1212 RTGSPKSVEKTPS

-1303 FDRVNHNIQITGADT
+1303 FDRVNHNIQITGAYT

-1404 INNHIKIKNTG
+1404 INNDIKIKNTG

-1453 ESEDDDEEEEDS
+1453 ESEGDDEEEEDS

>member
-199 EGKQTSTDE
+199 EGKQTSMDE
-208 KKETK
+208 KKEAK

-258 KVDND
+258 TVDND

-284 NPSSEMEDKVKELT
+284 NPNSEMEDKVKELT

-712 PTSSIADKLKQFEQ
+712 PTSSITDKLKQFEQ

-862 KGASVEPVRKKNF
+862 KGASVESVRKKNF

-898 KAVGTES
+898 K
-905 ASRVESPGMTG
+905 
-916 QIKSLDMTGKAVD
+916 
-929 PESDSRVESPGMK
+929 
-942 EQIKSLGMTGKAV
+942 
-955 GPESDSRVESPGMTG
+955 
-970 QIKSLNM
+970 
-977 AGKVVGPEA
+977 
-986 DSRVESAGMTG
+986 
-997 QIKSLN
+997 
-1003 MAGKVVGPE
+1003 VVGPE

-1018 SPGMTGQIK
+1018 SPGMKERIK
-1027 SLNMAGKVV
+1027 SL
-1036 GPEADS
+1036 
-1042 RVESP
+1042 
-1047 GMTGQIKSLNMAG
+1047 GMT
-1060 KVVGPEADS
+1060 
-1069 RVESA
+1069 
-1074 GMTGQIKSL
+1074 
-1083 NMAGKVVGPEADSR
+1083 GKVVGPEADSR

-1126 AARKLASSGEVDKIQ
+1126 AARKLASSGEVDKIE

-1153 AVGNTIPSNMTVK
+1153 VVGNTIPSNMTVK

-1185 DIAPSEPIENVDP
+1185 DIASSEPIENVDP
-1198 PKVLKKIVFPKAVN
+1198 PKVLKKIVFSKAVN
-1212 RTGSPKPVEKTPS
+1212 RTGSPKSVEKTPS
-1225 SATLKKSGLPEP
+1225 SAALKKSGLPEP

-1325 HKIPVDRKAKSDAE
+1325 HKIPLDRKAKSDAE

-1404 INNHIKIKNTG
+1404 INNDIKIKNTG

-1426 DDDDSSYQFVPMKHE
+1426 DDNDSSYQFVPMKHE

>member
-199 EGKQTSTDE
+199 EGKQTSMDE
-208 KKETK
+208 KKEAK

-284 NPSSEMEDKVKELT
+284 NPNSEMEDKVKELT

-435 AISHQ
+435 TISHQ

-862 KGASVEPVRKKNF
+862 KGASVESVRKKNF

-880 DVESPDMTQKVK
+880 DVESPDMTQKIK
-892 SLGMTG
+892 SLG
-898 KAVGTES
+898 
-905 ASRVESPGMTG
+905 
-916 QIKSLDMTGKAVD
+916 MTGKAVD

-986 DSRVESAGMTG
+986 DSRVES
-997 QIKSLN
+997 
-1003 MAGKVVGPE
+1003 
-1012 ADSRVE
+1012 
-1018 SPGMTGQIK
+1018 
-1027 SLNMAGKVV
+1027 
-1036 GPEADS
+1036 
-1042 RVESP
+1042 
-1047 GMTGQIKSLNMAG
+1047 
-1060 KVVGPEADS
+1060 
-1069 RVESA
+1069 
-1074 GMTGQIKSL
+1074 
-1083 NMAGKVVGPEADSR
+1083 
-1097 VESPGMKEQIKSLG
+1097 PGMKEQIKSLG

-1126 AARKLASSGEVDKIQ
+1126 AARKLASSGEVDKIE

-1153 AVGNTIPSNMTVK
+1153 VVGNTIPSNMTVK

-1185 DIAPSEPIENVDP
+1185 DIAFSEPIENVDP

-1212 RTGSPKPVEKTPS
+1212 RTGSPKSVEKTPS

-1303 FDRVNHNIQITGADT
+1303 FDRVNHNIQITGAYT

-1404 INNHIKIKNTG
+1404 INNDIKIKNTG

>member
-199 EGKQTSTDE
+199 EGKQTSMDE
-208 KKETK
+208 KKEAK

-284 NPSSEMEDKVKELT
+284 NPNSEMEDKVKELT

-435 AISHQ
+435 TISHQ

-862 KGASVEPVRKKNF
+862 KGASVESVRKKNF

-880 DVESPDMTQKVK
+880 DVESPDMTQKIK

-898 KAVGTES
+898 KAVGPES

-986 DSRVESAGMTG
+986 DSRVES
-997 QIKSLN
+997 
-1003 MAGKVVGPE
+1003 
-1012 ADSRVE
+1012 
-1018 SPGMTGQIK
+1018 
-1027 SLNMAGKVV
+1027 
-1036 GPEADS
+1036 
-1042 RVESP
+1042 
-1047 GMTGQIKSLNMAG
+1047 
-1060 KVVGPEADS
+1060 
-1069 RVESA
+1069 
-1074 GMTGQIKSL
+1074 
-1083 NMAGKVVGPEADSR
+1083 
-1097 VESPGMKEQIKSLG
+1097 PGMKEQIKSLG

-1126 AARKLASSGEVDKIQ
+1126 AARKLASSGEVDKIE

-1153 AVGNTIPSNMTVK
+1153 VVGNTIPSNMTVK

-1185 DIAPSEPIENVDP
+1185 DIVSSEPIENVDP

-1212 RTGSPKPVEKTPS
+1212 RTGSPKSVEKTPS

-1303 FDRVNHNIQITGADT
+1303 FDRVNHNIQITGAYT

-1404 INNHIKIKNTG
+1404 INNDIKIKNTG

>member
-213 PALNP
+213 PALDP

-1018 SPGMTGQIK
+1018 SPGM
-1027 SLNMAGKVV
+1027 
-1036 GPEADS
+1036 
-1042 RVESP
+1042 
-1047 GMTGQIKSLNMAG
+1047 
-1060 KVVGPEADS
+1060 
-1069 RVESA
+1069 
-1074 GMTGQIKSL
+1074 
-1083 NMAGKVVGPEADSR
+1083 
-1097 VESPGMKEQIKSLG
+1097 KEQIKSLG

-1126 AARKLASSGEVDKIQ
+1126 AARKLASSGEVDKIE

-1185 DIAPSEPIENVDP
+1185 DIASSEPIENVDP

-1389 NSKPVQYENSESNGG
+1389 NTKPVQYENSESNGG

>member
-862 KGASVEPVRKKNF
+862 KGASVESVRKKNF

-880 DVESPDMTQKVK
+880 DVESPDMTQKIK

-898 KAVGTES
+898 KAVGPES
-905 ASRVESPGMTG
+905 ASRVEPPGMTG

-955 GPESDSRVESPGMTG
+955 GPESDSRVESPGM
-970 QIKSLNM
+970 
-977 AGKVVGPEA
+977 
-986 DSRVESAGMTG
+986 
-997 QIKSLN
+997 
-1003 MAGKVVGPE
+1003 
-1012 ADSRVE
+1012 
-1018 SPGMTGQIK
+1018 
-1027 SLNMAGKVV
+1027 
-1036 GPEADS
+1036 
-1042 RVESP
+1042 
-1047 GMTGQIKSLNMAG
+1047 
-1060 KVVGPEADS
+1060 
-1069 RVESA
+1069 
-1074 GMTGQIKSL
+1074 
-1083 NMAGKVVGPEADSR
+1083 
-1097 VESPGMKEQIKSLG
+1097 KEQIKSLG

-1126 AARKLASSGEVDKIQ
+1126 AARKLASSGEVDKIE

-1153 AVGNTIPSNMTVK
+1153 VVGNTIPSNMTVK

-1185 DIAPSEPIENVDP
+1185 DIASSEPIENVDP

-1212 RTGSPKPVEKTPS
+1212 RTGSPKSVEKTPS

-1404 INNHIKIKNTG
+1404 INNDIKIKNTG